1 VPEPVKENTFSWYPI
16 MFNLIKWFT
25 VGVAVVVPIYDMS
38 HYGVL
43 ALVFVIAH
51 FESKKNK

>member
-1 VPEPVKENTFSWYPI
+1 